1 MRTITCP
8 SCGKTFDVDEAAAG
22 AAAACP
28 SCGACGSCGTSLRK
42 IPLPLSARIARVG
55 VLVLAS
61 LGLGL
66 PPGPLSIFVYGGHV
80 GDGSFDYGTLVYR
93 QLDARG
99 WTAYAYDVFHRYGG
113 N

>member
-1 MRTITCP
+1 VRIQ
-8 SCGKTFDVDEAAAG
+8 AG
-22 AAAACP
+22 AGLVEWLVAIP
-28 SCGACGSCGTSLRK
+28 GSKS
-42 IPLPLSARIARVG
+42 PVELPD
-55 VLVLAS
+55 LAS